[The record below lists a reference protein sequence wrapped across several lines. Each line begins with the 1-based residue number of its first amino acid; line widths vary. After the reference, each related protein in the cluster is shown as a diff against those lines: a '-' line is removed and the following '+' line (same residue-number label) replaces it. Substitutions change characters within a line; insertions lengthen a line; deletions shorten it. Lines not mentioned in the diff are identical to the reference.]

1 MRKKIIEFCEEI
13 KVDFSLFLYHKN
25 IAYPYCCKHSADLIS
40 SFLQMVYGEN
50 FQYICTT
57 GKGFN
62 HAWTSYCDKNDKFI
76 IDFTDFQ
83 HTNSVIS
90 KKLMNNEFSDKEL
103 VEFIKNQEVVF
114 DPEDTYMY
122 ACYNILPPK
131 TQNCYGLINNCKMEL
146 NKKCFMEYLELK
158 FDDVNNNTNYY

>member
-1 MRKKIIEFCEEI
+1 MRKKIIKFCEEI

-40 SFLQMVYGEN
+40 SFLQRVYGEN

-90 KKLMNNEFSDKEL
+90 KKLMNNEFSDK
-103 VEFIKNQEVVF
+103 VVF